1 MVGKKKSNNMVQE
14 QLFLTKLV
22 LSKTS
27 APSERER
34 NEGEKGTV
42 PHGPSWTAEIWA
54 AALHDELG

>member
-1 MVGKKKSNNMVQE
+1 MVQE
-14 QLFLTKLV
+14 QE
-22 LSKTS
+22 KTS